1 MRQNLRKKPS
11 NSRIEQKLAI
21 DITPFIQSR
30 VRAVWFS
37 SFVVFSA
44 IRCSLIYAYRA
55 PSTLFQGET
64 LMKKIQ
70 SMLSRYRLLTSVLAL
85 ALALGALAATPA
97 TAQDMLAE
105 GGGWKCESMGCV
117 LWSYNVCYTTRI
129 CCVNGLGGYKCY
141 DS

>member
-1 MRQNLRKKPS
+1 
-11 NSRIEQKLAI
+11 
-21 DITPFIQSR
+21 
-30 VRAVWFS
+30 
-37 SFVVFSA
+37 
-44 IRCSLIYAYRA
+44 
-55 PSTLFQGET
+55 
-64 LMKKIQ
+64 MKKIQ